1 MACYTIA
8 VANYYTTAVRHSTHR
23 EYVFFATTRI
33 FCFEA
38 GLLARRERG
47 RKGASEA
54 TIRRTL
60 GTQRERNT
68 KRTNFSHHR
77 HFNAQNTFTHTPRQ
91 KKVRFSFRARAIVSI
106 ARIRARIRDD
116 AFASVVLDPAHYSR
130 GAVSL
135 FLSFFCGLSASS
147 FLNLRC
153 HDARVKEEEEEENR
167 TRERERKKR
176 KRRPEFGNKTDDSP
190 RDARDSSARR
200 TIFGSRAL
208 PLSLL
213 R

>member
-1 MACYTIA
+1 
-8 VANYYTTAVRHSTHR
+8 VVSLR
-23 EYVFFATTRI
+23 EGREVENSLQR
-33 FCFEA
+33 
-38 GLLARRERG
+38 GERG
-47 RKGASEA
+47 NHQTNTWNTE
-54 TIRRTL
+54 
-60 GTQRERNT
+60 RERNT
-68 KRTNFSHHR
+68 KRTNFSNHR

-116 AFASVVLDPAHYSR
+116 AFAFVVLDPAHYSR

-147 FLNLRC
+147 FSEFAVSRR
-153 HDARVKEEEEEENR
+153 ARQRRRRRESN
-167 TRERERKKR
+167 ERERKKR

-190 RDARDSSARR
+190 SDARDSSARR

>member
-1 MACYTIA
+1 M
-8 VANYYTTAVRHSTHR
+8 VSLR
-23 EYVFFATTRI
+23 EGREV
-33 FCFEA
+33 
-38 GLLARRERG
+38 ERG
-47 RKGASEA
+47 RARQPSDEHLEHRDSE
-54 TIRRTL
+54 
-60 GTQRERNT
+60 RERNT
-68 KRTNFSHHR
+68 QNERISRIIVTLTHKTRSPTPPTKKSTSFLFS
-77 HFNAQNTFTHTPRQ
+77 
-91 KKVRFSFRARAIVSI
+91 RARAIVSI

-147 FLNLRC
+147 FSEFAVSRR
-153 HDARVKEEEEEENR
+153 ARQRRRRRESN
-167 TRERERKKR
+167 ERERKKR

-190 RDARDSSARR
+190 SDARDSSARR

>member
-1 MACYTIA
+1 
-8 VANYYTTAVRHSTHR
+8 VRHSTHR

-60 GTQRERNT
+60 GTQRLREREKHT

-77 HFNAQNTFTHTPRQ
+77 HFNAQNTFTHTPPT
-91 KKVRFSFRARAIVSI
+91 KKK
-106 ARIRARIRDD
+106 
-116 AFASVVLDPAHYSR
+116 Y
-130 GAVSL
+130 VSL
-135 FLSFFCGLSASS
+135 FARARECFHRANSRSNSRRRVRVRGFRSRTLFARCRFAFFVF
-147 FLNLRC
+147 FLRPVCVLVSEFAVSRR
-153 HDARVKEEEEEENR
+153 ARQRRRRRRESN
-167 TRERERKKR
+167 ERERKKR